1 MGKEELMKFVNDPFW
16 IRLRW
21 FLFIAF
27 WLLWVAMLAGAIAIV
42 AMAPKCTAPKPKE
55 WWEKSAIVQL
65 DVETDT
71 HDLKSVEALLDTLKE
86 QNIDAIS
93 LSSMIKESPTGITE
107 LFSEAIFYSNITI
120 NINIIS

>member
-1 MGKEELMKFVNDPFW
+1 MKFVNDPFW

-27 WLLWVAMLAGAIAIV
+27 WLLWVAMLGGAIAIV

-55 WWEKSAIVQL
+55 WWEKSVIVRL
-65 DVETDT
+65 DPVETYN
-71 HDLKSVEALLDTLKE
+71 HDMKSVEDLLDTLKE

-93 LSSMIKESPTGITE
+93 LASTIKESPTGITE
-107 LFSEAIFYSNITI
+107 LFSEATFYSNMTI
-120 NINIIS
+120 NINIIY